1 MNILFLCHRFPF
13 PPRRG
18 GKIRPFHMIQHLAGP
33 HSVTVASLVRS
44 QREAKEGEGIAAYC
58 ASAIAGR
65 VSAPVQALRML
76 ARLPTVEPSS
86 MGYFYSA
93 SLARRIRDLL
103 RTQQLDLIVV
113 HCSSVAQY
121 VAHVAHIPKILDFG
135 DMDSQKWLEY
145 ARYKSWPM
153 SMGYRLEGTKMLHA
167 EKQLA
172 RRFDLCTATT
182 RAEWETLESLHSAR
196 RTGWFPN
203 GVDGSYFSP
212 VAAPYQADT
221 ICFLGRMDYYPN
233 QQCML
238 EFCRDVLPRL
248 RAHRPNIKLDIV
260 GAAPSLAIRRL
271 ADIPG
276 VVVTGQV
283 PDVRP
288 WLHKAALSVAPL
300 NIARGTQNKILEAM
314 AAGIPVVTT
323 PVAAGGVDAVANQH
337 FLVAEGAQSTADAI
351 LRVLANP
358 LERERLARAGRA
370 RVLSNHDW
378 GHSMHR
384 FDALIETHLGMG
396 PDLGSVSEPRKVAA

>member
-103 RTQQLDLIVV
+103 RTQRLDLIVV

-212 VAAPYQADT
+212 VGAPYQADS

-288 WLHKAALSVAPL
+288 WLHKAALSIAPL

-314 AAGIPVVTT
+314 AMARPVVATKSC
-323 PVAAGGVDAVANQH
+323 VQAIGACHGQELIAASGAHGFAREIDALLRDPLQA
-337 FLVAEGAQSTADAI
+337 AAI
-351 LRVLANP
+351 GQAARRRVLANGSWSAQLQGIDP
-358 LERERLARAGRA
+358 HIDGSAPQPRAVREL
-370 RVLSNHDW
+370 
-378 GHSMHR
+378 
-384 FDALIETHLGMG
+384 
-396 PDLGSVSEPRKVAA
+396 PCP